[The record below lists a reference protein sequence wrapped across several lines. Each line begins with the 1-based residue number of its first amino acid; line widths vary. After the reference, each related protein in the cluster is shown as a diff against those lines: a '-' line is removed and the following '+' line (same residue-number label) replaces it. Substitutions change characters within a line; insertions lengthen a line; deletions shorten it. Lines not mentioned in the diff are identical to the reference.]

1 MRSVEL
7 QSEQIA
13 RDTMTCNMKKYFGC
27 FSSSNISRDV
37 VILALFTSI
46 VGIVIWQSR
55 SYWHGSSG
63 WYCIVEKGGPVES
76 YAVEEHTIESRQYT
90 LLVADTPQK
99 WQRGLMEVRGTV
111 DICGYDGMIFTFP
124 LATPQTFWNKNT
136 LVDLD
141 IYWMKSDAVVG
152 ISFLKSINTSDLT
165 IVSSPVPV
173 NRVVEIIVR

>member
-1 MRSVEL
+1 M
-7 QSEQIA
+7 IA
-13 RDTMTCNMKKYFGC
+13 C
-27 FSSSNISRDV
+27 
-37 VILALFTSI
+37 I
-46 VGIVIWQSR
+46 VDIVIWQSR

-99 WQRGLMEVRGTV
+99 WQRGLMDVRGKD

-141 IYWMKSDAVVG
+141 IYWMKGKKVVG
-152 ISFLKSINTSDLT
+152 QSQLPAITKSGLT
-165 IVSSPVPV
+165 TISSPMAVDK
-173 NRVVEIIVR
+173 VVEIIR